1 MKILKTL
8 LKRRGF
14 GILNQLTETE
24 NYQDILSSE
33 KQLEQA
39 VKQLLTSYLSADEFK
54 QITGIEPKKFFRY
67 WRTLRDI
74 MYNSDGSLSKFARTY
89 GLRTYD
95 DLYDFLLKIK
105 NEGFRKDH
113 IIIGFEP
120 IIKMAEVVI
129 PKLINRKV
137 FNDFIPAMAFT
148 YRTIAEIIDDLR
160 ILKKMF
166 RIITKIKELHQ
177 EEELSNIGRE
187 KYNA

>member
-1 MKILKTL
+1 MRLLEAL
-8 LKRRGF
+8 LKKQREEFLGT
-14 GILNQLTETE
+14 IQEAE
-24 NYQDILSSE
+24 NYQNVTQSE
-33 KQLEQA
+33 KQLEEII
-39 VKQLLTSYLSADEFK
+39 KKILSTTLSPEEFK
-54 QITGIEPKKFFRY
+54 QLTGIEPKKFFRY